1 MTAPCEYACEY
12 GISFFHFSGFFMHY
26 TVLRL
31 AKGGLGISNETG
43 KTYFIEGGLP
53 GESGEAEI
61 VEEKARF
68 GRAVALTRACDA
80 PEREPNDPCPCS
92 ASCDGCGFRH
102 VRSSCALAMKSAAVY
117 ADIVRSAHLSD
128 VPYRC
133 YGLDGALDGRRCRVR
148 LHADGGRT
156 GFFCRGTHRIVSAG
170 ACCVI
175 HPALRE
181 AVSLLEK
188 TLAEAPRGRFEIQLD
203 LDDENRPYAHFKLP
217 EMRREDRRSSAKKT
231 AQRPFSLSSLARFAE
246 EWTKTGAF
254 AGVRLGERDY
264 GASMIRSVTAADG
277 LEPCVMWRR
286 CGDFAQATPVANA
299 VIHRLLADEIA
310 RNRPQF
316 LADLYCGSGNLT
328 FRAAM
333 QVPRVEGVEFFC
345 DRRAFERGLAD
356 NAPRLAAPG
365 GVSLT
370 LHDLT
375 RGLPKAMLEA
385 DMIVCDPAREGLS
398 EAACRDIGRSRARH
412 LFYVSC
418 EASCLARDIVA
429 LSGAFRLRAL
439 GFVDMFPQTPH
450 VETIGWF
457 DRI

>member
-1 MTAPCEYACEY
+1 
-12 GISFFHFSGFFMHY
+12 MHY
-26 TVLRL
+26 TVVRL

-68 GRAVALTRACDA
+68 GRAVVQTRECDA
-80 PEREPNDPCPCS
+80 PEREPVDACPC
-92 ASCDGCGFRH
+92 APSCDGCGFRH
-102 VRSSCALAMKSAAVY
+102 VRPSCAHAMKSAAVH
-117 ADIVRSAHLSD
+117 ADIVRNAHLGD
-128 VPYRC
+128 VPYQC
-133 YGLDGALDGRRCRVR
+133 YGLEGSLDGRRCRVR
-148 LHADGGRT
+148 LHADGGRL
-156 GFFCRGTHRIVSAG
+156 GYFGRGSHKIVSAS

-181 AVSLLEK
+181 AVSRLEK
-188 TLAEAPRGRFEIQLD
+188 KLASAPHGRFEIQLD
-203 LDDENRPYAHFKLP
+203 LDDQNRPFAHFKLP
-217 EMRREDRRSSAKKT
+217 EMPRDVRHARHQKPENK
-231 AQRPFSLSSLARFAE
+231 PFSLEKLDRVAE
-246 EWTKTGAF
+246 DCFKTGGF
-254 AGVRLGERDY
+254 AGVRLGDRNFGET
-264 GASMIRSVTAADG
+264 MIRSVTVAEG
-277 LEPCVMWRR
+277 LAQSIIWRR
-286 CGDFAQATPVANA
+286 CGDFAQATPEANA
-299 VIHRLLADEIA
+299 IIHRLLSDEIA

-333 QVPRVEGVEFFC
+333 QVPRVAGVEFFC
-345 DRRAFERGLAD
+345 DRKAFERGLSD
-356 NAPRLAAPG
+356 NAPHLVDPG

-375 RGLPKAMLEA
+375 RGLPKPMLEA

-398 EAACRDIGRSRARH
+398 QAACRDIVRSRAKH

-418 EASCLARDIVA
+418 EASCLARDIVG
-429 LSGAFRLRAL
+429 LSGAFRLRTL

-450 VETIGWF
+450 VETIARF